1 MTRVPEKT
9 IFRSVTVHSKNLYSQ
24 CNLPAQTEQIQ
35 DIYNLFFFNFSS
47 LEVIAIVKKD
57 DTEDKYRY
65 ILQKLPGEIIPEEC
79 STKVHFVALSL

>member
-1 MTRVPEKT
+1 LNEK
-9 IFRSVTVHSKNLYSQ
+9 IIK
-24 CNLPAQTEQIQ
+24 EI
-35 DIYNLFFFNFSS
+35 DIKFYFLSLNFSS
-47 LEVIAIVKKD
+47 LEVIVIVKKD